1 MLWIKR
7 AALFIWGY
15 VFGFATLMVLVLVF
29 SNAEPEPTATELP
42 IAVAQAGNT
51 PVPLATATLTPEA
64 LVIVAPSPTQTPVMT
79 VTPPP
84 TPSPLPTWTP
94 PSQSANTIS
103 ISAADVIHAFRSAGL
118 PIGDVV
124 EFTAE
129 TDSNSLLGRP
139 NQYIQKVNWKDTRI
153 EEQGDP
159 GVSTGGTVE
168 VFLTVGDLEARK
180 AYVET
185 ISASASFLAEYSFA
199 NGLVLIRL
207 SHDLTPDEAKGYE
220 NVLMGLA
227 TGN

>member
-15 VFGFATLMVLVLVF
+15 IFGFTTMVVLVLIY
-29 SNAEPEPTATELP
+29 SNIEPEPAVTELP
-42 IAVAQAGNT
+42 IIVAQTENT
-51 PVPLATATLTPEA
+51 AVPFATMAPTAAA
-64 LVIVAPSPTQTPVMT
+64 LIIVAPSPTPTPVT
-79 VTPPP
+79 ASTPLP
-84 TPSPLPTWTP
+84 TPTSLPTWTP
-94 PSQSANTIS
+94 IAPSAQA

-139 NQYIQKVNWKDTRI
+139 NQYIQKVNWKDTRV
-153 EEQGDP
+153 EEQGEP

-185 ISASASFLAEYSFA
+185 ISASASFLAQYSFA

-207 SHDLTPDEAKGYE
+207 SRDLTPDEAKGYE
-220 NVLMGLA
+220 NVLMGL
-227 TGN
+227 TVPN